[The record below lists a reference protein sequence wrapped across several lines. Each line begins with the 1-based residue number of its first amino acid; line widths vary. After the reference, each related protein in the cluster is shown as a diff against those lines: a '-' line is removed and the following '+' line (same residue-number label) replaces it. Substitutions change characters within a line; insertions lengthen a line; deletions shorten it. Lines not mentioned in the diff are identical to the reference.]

1 VTDIVILVVAADDG
15 VMPQTIE
22 AINHAKAVGRADH
35 RGDQQDRQAGRRPTR
50 VINELLQHEIVAES
64 LGGETQDDRGLGHA
78 EAGLD
83 DLIEGILLQ
92 AEVMDLRAN
101 PTARPKAR

>member
-1 VTDIVILVVAADDG
+1 
-15 VMPQTIE
+15 
-22 AINHAKAVGRADH
+22 
-35 RGDQQDRQAGRRPTR
+35 
-50 VINELLQHEIVAES
+50 VINELLQHEIVAKAWAARPRRS
-64 LGGETQDDRGLGHA
+64 RSRPP

-101 PTARPKAR
+101 PDRTAEAR